1 MTAEIRQPIPPF
13 HDVFV
18 HLFGLGV
25 QVLTVE
31 QLRGVVDTLPEAT
44 RRAVAQFL
52 GAEGVADLAEGLE
65 EAKAQILVE
74 SYPLDHAGTP
84 DAGTPN
90 AGTPDAK
97 AFAAVYPQVMIA
109 TNRGL
114 DRSQLR
120 EVMAS
125 LTSAEVASQSIFLGA
140 AGRREVFAA
149 MDPGHVE
156 TILDH
161 TADWVLIETAKD
173 ALQSFGQY
181 TALLEKRER
190 VGGKLQKF
198 ERIRLKARQSPRAF
212 YMKWGA
218 GLFKGRE
225 LLYNEAV
232 LGADKL
238 RVREAGLLGVLPVTL
253 DVKGALSGRGTNHL
267 ATEVGLHHMVTLLAK
282 DHDRAVA
289 GGHLERINHGL
300 VELDGRPVYKIE
312 SRLPRDPSLGYYC
325 HRVVHYT
332 DFLAAVD
339 IKAEIYD
346 FEDRLHEELHYREL
360 NPSSGL
366 TDADFDPGNRAYR
379 L

>member
-1 MTAEIRQPIPPF
+1 MTAETRQPIPPF
-13 HDVFV
+13 REAFPR
-18 HLFGLGV
+18 LFGLGV
-25 QVLTVE
+25 EVLTAQ
-31 QLRGVVDTLPEAT
+31 QLRGVADGLPEPT
-44 RRAVAQFL
+44 RRAVAAFL
-52 GAEGVADLAEGLE
+52 GADGVAAVAQGLDE
-65 EAKAQILVE
+65 TKGQILID
-74 SYPLDHAGTP
+74 SYPVQDTAAPETGT
-84 DAGTPN
+84 
-90 AGTPDAK
+90 
-97 AFAAVYPQVMIA
+97 FADVYPQVMIA

-114 DRSQLR
+114 DRAQLQQ
-120 EVMAS
+120 VMAG
-125 LTSAEVASQSIFLGA
+125 LTSAEVASQSLFLGA

-190 VGGKLQKF
+190 VRGKLQKL

-212 YMKWGA
+212 YMKWDR

-225 LLYNEAV
+225 LLFNEAV
-232 LGADKL
+232 LGPDKL

-253 DVKGALSGRGTNHL
+253 DVEGALSGRGTNHL
-267 ATEVGLHHMVTLLAK
+267 ATEVGLHHMVTLLEQ
-282 DHDRAVA
+282 DHDRAVT

-300 VELDGRPVYKIE
+300 VELDGRLVYKIE
-312 SRLPRDPSLGYYC
+312 SRLPRDRSLGYYC

-332 DFLAAVD
+332 DFLVAVD

-346 FEDRLHEELHYREL
+346 FDDQLHEELHYREL
-360 NPSSGL
+360 NASPGL
-366 TDADFDPGNRAYR
+366 TDADFDPGNRTYR

>member
-1 MTAEIRQPIPPF
+1 MTTETRQPIPPF
-13 HDVFV
+13 REVFP

-25 QVLTVE
+25 QVLTVD
-31 QLRGVVDTLPEAT
+31 QLRAVAQALPEST
-44 RRAVAQFL
+44 RRAVAGFL
-52 GAEGVADLAEGLE
+52 GADGVAAVAQELDET
-65 EAKAQILVE
+65 KAQILMD
-74 SYPLDHAGTP
+74 SYPVQDARSP
-84 DAGTPN
+84 DAT
-90 AGTPDAK
+90 
-97 AFAAVYPQVMIA
+97 AFAAVYPQVMKA
-109 TNRGL
+109 TNQGL
-114 DRSQLR
+114 DRSGLQQ
-120 EVMAS
+120 VMAGLS
-125 LTSAEVASQSIFLGA
+125 SAEVASQSLFLGA

-149 MDPGHVE
+149 LEPGHVE

-173 ALQSFGQY
+173 ALQSFDHY

-190 VGGKLQKF
+190 VGGKLQKV

-212 YMKWGA
+212 YMKWEP

-232 LGADKL
+232 LGPGKL

-253 DVKGALSGRGTNHL
+253 DVEGALTGRGTNHL
-267 ATEVGLHHMVTLLAK
+267 ATEVGLHHMVTLLEQ
-282 DHDRAVA
+282 DHDRAVS

-300 VELDGRPVYKIE
+300 VQLDGRPVYKIE

-346 FEDRLHEELHYREL
+346 FSDQLQEELHYREL
-360 NPSSGL
+360 NASPGL
-366 TDADFDPGNRAYR
+366 TDADFDPKNRAYR

>member
-1 MTAEIRQPIPPF
+1 MTAETRQPIPPF
-13 HDVFV
+13 QDVFP
-18 HLFGLGV
+18 HLFGLSV
-25 QVLTVE
+25 EVLTAE
-31 QLRGVVDTLPEAT
+31 QLRGVADALPETT
-44 RRAVAQFL
+44 RHAVAGFL
-52 GAEGVADLAEGLE
+52 GAEGVATVAQGLDE
-65 EAKAQILVE
+65 TKAQILTD
-74 SYPLDHAGTP
+74 SYPVNDAPDLDP
-84 DAGTPN
+84 QD
-90 AGTPDAK
+90 
-97 AFAAVYPQVMIA
+97 FAAVYPKVMVA

-114 DRSQLR
+114 DRSGLR
-120 EVMAS
+120 QVMAG
-125 LTSAEVASQSIFLGA
+125 LTSAEVASQSLFLGA

-149 MDPGHVE
+149 MDRGHVE
-156 TILDH
+156 TLLDH

-190 VGGKLQKF
+190 VRGKLQKL
-198 ERIRLKARQSPRAF
+198 ERIGLKARQSPRAF
-212 YMKWGA
+212 YMKWGP

-232 LGADKL
+232 LGPDKL

-253 DVKGALSGRGTNHL
+253 DVEGALSGRGTNHL
-267 ATEVGLHHMVTLLAK
+267 ATEVGLHHMVTLLEQ
-282 DHDRAVA
+282 DHDRAVT

-339 IKAEIYD
+339 IKAEVYD
-346 FEDRLHEELHYREL
+346 FEDRLQEELHYREL
-360 NPSSGL
+360 DPSPGL
-366 TDADFDPGNRAYR
+366 TDADFDPGNRDYR